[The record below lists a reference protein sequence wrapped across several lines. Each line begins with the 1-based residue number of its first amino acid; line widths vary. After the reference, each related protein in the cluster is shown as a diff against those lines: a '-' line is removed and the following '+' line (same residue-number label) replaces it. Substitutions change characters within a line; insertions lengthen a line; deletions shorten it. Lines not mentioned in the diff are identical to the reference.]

1 MKLRPDG
8 LTEEVPASFASP
20 SQEPEEPVGGAG
32 GAGVAPQLLTL
43 INSAIVCS
51 LAGGRGATLQL
62 SDVVF
67 LERRDSTLPKLRA
80 PWQRVGWLCC
90 IRLYLQHGLSSG
102 AVRGLL
108 SRLLSAV
115 SCARNANLNW
125 QMSVAKADSWLREFQ
140 MFPK

>member
-20 SQEPEEPVGGAG
+20 SREPEEPVG

-51 LAGGRGATLQL
+51 FAGGRGATLQL

-90 IRLYLQHGLSSG
+90 IRLYLQHGLSSSG
-102 AVRGLL
+102 A
-108 SRLLSAV
+108 SQPPPICRLLCQECKSKLANV
-115 SCARNANLNW
+115 SGESRQL
-125 QMSVAKADSWLREFQ
+125 AKRIPDVPQIELSFY
-140 MFPK
+140 